1 MYIIVT
7 QRVLGTSN
15 NETWWYYLA
24 RLVLERYA
32 ILACGFRRI
41 QEMHTITKKDGR
53 GIDTTTEENTAGCW

>member
-15 NETWWYYLA
+15 DETWWYYLA

-41 QEMHTITKKDGR
+41 QEMHTITKKDGTR
-53 GIDTTTEENTAGCW
+53 H